1 MYSILRSIKKHSRYN
16 TPKLSNK
23 IMSEKTNRRNFLIGS
38 VAAATVIGSQALT
51 KQQSK
56 ATSSAETAM
65 PERILGKTQ
74 ISLPILGIGGAGQ
87 TPISKEKKEREA
99 IALIEKAIELGI
111 KYFDTA
117 ADYGASEEQFGMVLP
132 PIRGSIYINSKTA
145 ARDYDGAWRD
155 LERSLKRLNTDYIDS
170 WQLHHVSFME
180 ELDTIFS
187 NKGAVKAIEEAKAQG
202 LIKFSGITGH
212 HEPDVIAEGLRR
224 YDFDTTLIS
233 LNAADVHHPRP
244 FAKTVLPV
252 AQEKN
257 VGVIAMKVPAYGRL
271 FKPGILS
278 GMEQAMGY
286 SLSLPG
292 VHCCVIAAENP
303 EQLESNVKV
312 AREYTALNLAQMQEI
327 ERLTVNAGSD
337 GDFFRAWT

>member
-1 MYSILRSIKKHSRYN
+1 
-16 TPKLSNK
+16 
-23 IMSEKTNRRNFLIGS
+23 MSEKTNRRNFLIGS

-51 KQQSK
+51 KKPNQAALSQ
-56 ATSSAETAM
+56 TSSSM

-74 ISLPILGIGGAGQ
+74 ISLPILGLGGAGQ
-87 TPISKEKKEREA
+87 TPLSKAGQDKQA
-99 IALIEKAIELGI
+99 IALVEKALELGI
-111 KYFDTA
+111 RYYDTA
-117 ADYGASEEQFGMVLP
+117 ADYGASEAQMGQVLP
-132 PIRGSIYINSKTA
+132 PYRRRIYLNSKTA

-155 LERSLKRLNTDYIDS
+155 LEQSLKSLQTDYLDS
-170 WQLHHVSFME
+170 WQLHHVSFNE
-180 ELDTIFS
+180 ELDQIFS
-187 NKGAVKAIEEAKAQG
+187 DRGAIKAVEEAKEQG

-244 FAKTVLPV
+244 FAASVLPV

-271 FKPGILS
+271 FQPGILT

-286 SLSLPG
+286 SLSVPG
-292 VHCCVIAAENP
+292 VHCCIIAAEDSA
-303 EQLESNVKV
+303 QLESNVKV
-312 AREYTALNLAQMQEI
+312 AQSYQPLDRVAMAEI
-327 ERLTVNAGSD
+327 EKLTANAGED
-337 GDFFRAWT
+337 GAFFREWT

>member
-1 MYSILRSIKKHSRYN
+1 
-16 TPKLSNK
+16 
-23 IMSEKTNRRNFLIGS
+23 MSDKTNRRNFLIGS
-38 VAAATVIGSQALT
+38 VAAATVIGSQAFT
-51 KQQSK
+51 KQQTTAS
-56 ATSSAETAM
+56 SSATRSM

-74 ISLPILGIGGAGQ
+74 VSLPILGIGGAGQ
-87 TPISKEKKEREA
+87 TPISKPNQEAEA
-99 IALIEKAIELGI
+99 IALIEKALELGI
-111 KYFDTA
+111 KYYDTA
-117 ADYGASEEQFGMVLP
+117 ADYGASEEQFGKVLP
-132 PIRGSIYINSKTA
+132 AYRNEIYLNSKTA
-145 ARDYDGAWRD
+145 ARDYDGAWRE
-155 LERSLKRLNTDYIDS
+155 LERSLNRLNTDYLDS
-170 WQLHHVSFME
+170 WQLHHVSFIE
-180 ELDTIFS
+180 ELDEIFS

-244 FAKTVLPV
+244 FSTEVLPV

-278 GMEQAMGY
+278 SMEQAMGY

-303 EQLESNVKV
+303 EQLQSNVTV
-312 AREYTALNLAQMQEI
+312 AQNYTALNAAQMQKI
-327 ERLTVNAGSD
+327 EQLTVNAGED
-337 GDFFRAWT
+337 GAFFRAWT

>member
-1 MYSILRSIKKHSRYN
+1 MSR
-16 TPKLSNK
+16 
-23 IMSEKTNRRNFLIGS
+23 KTNRRNFLLGS

-51 KQQSK
+51 KK
-56 ATSSAETAM
+56 TSQASSLTIKSM

-74 ISLPILGIGGAGQ
+74 INLPVFGLGGAGQ
-87 TPISKEKKEREA
+87 TPISREGQEVEA
-99 IALIEKAIELGI
+99 IALIEKALELGI
-111 KYFDTA
+111 KYYDTA
-117 ADYGASEEQFGMVLP
+117 ASYGPSEERFGKVLP
-132 PIRGSIYINSKTA
+132 SWRDRIYLNSKTA
-145 ARDYDGAWRD
+145 ARDYDGAWRE
-155 LERSLKRLNTDYIDS
+155 LERSLKRLGTDYLDS
-170 WQLHHVSFME
+170 WQLHHVSFTE

-187 NKGAVKAIEEAKAQG
+187 KNGAIEAIEEAKEQG
-202 LIKFSGITGH
+202 LVKWTGITGH
-212 HEPDVIAEGLRR
+212 HEPEVIAEGLRR

-244 FAKTVLPV
+244 FSRIVLPV

-271 FKPGILS
+271 FKPNLLS

-303 EQLESNVKV
+303 EQLESNVTV
-312 AREYTALNLAQMQEI
+312 ARNYTPLDTAQMTQI
-327 ERLTVNAGSD
+327 EQLTAKAGED
-337 GDFFRAWT
+337 GAFFRQWT